1 MYYRNETQ
9 HEPYPLTLPGCL
21 PSCPLMEFAKLV
33 APVIPQD
40 WSTECMT
47 TSNDQG
53 TGDVW
58 VSVSAEL
65 CRKGRIPFLQAD
77 VALRIWL
84 GHHPQIWGKWVR
96 GDNCLFQGP
105 PTSVN
110 SYLSPCPLPKPWL
123 GFSSVNR
130 KGYHVKIESEIKLR
144 SKFMGLPMIGHTVWG
159 SFFKNSQLSL
169 EWD

>member
-1 MYYRNETQ
+1 MRHSTSHIPSRCQ
-9 HEPYPLTLPGCL
+9 AAFPAVLWWSLLSWLLLWSPKTGPRSVWPQAMTKVPGMFELVCL
-21 PSCPLMEFAKLV
+21 QS
-33 APVIPQD
+33 
-40 WSTECMT
+40 
-47 TSNDQG
+47 
-53 TGDVW
+53 
-58 VSVSAEL
+58 SAE
-65 CRKGRIPFLQAD
+65 KAEYPFSRQM
-77 VALRIWL
+77 WL
-84 GHHPQIWGKWVR
+84 WEYDLAITPQIWGKWVR